1 MPIAP
6 TSAAAQAR
14 RDSGLGL
21 RSLTRAGY
29 NLLMPVRSVVPKWV
43 PGLMGLVAIFL
54 VPWTLY
60 LTFSLPSRHLT
71 DNYDVAWVGFDVA
84 LAAAFAA
91 TAWAAYRRL
100 RWLLPLAAV
109 TGTMLLCDAWF
120 DIVTSQGGREVIEAS
135 LEAAF
140 GELPLAALCAYI
152 VIDVERFLAT
162 VDRFRR
168 PPTPAARRAALRAMR
183 DDAPAARREAR
194 ARPGRRG

>member
-1 MPIAP
+1 MPTGSPIP
-6 TSAAAQAR
+6 R
-14 RDSGLGL
+14 
-21 RSLTRAGY
+21 
-29 NLLMPVRSVVPKWV
+29 WV
-43 PGLMGLVAIFL
+43 PALMGLVALFL

-71 DNYDVAWVGFDVA
+71 EHYDLAWVGFDIA

-100 RWLLPLAAV
+100 QWLVPLAAV

-120 DIVTSQGGREVIEAS
+120 DVVTSQGGGEVVEAA

-152 VIDVERFLAT
+152 VFDVERFQETLE
-162 VDRFRR
+162 RFRR
-168 PPTPAARRAALRAMR
+168 PTPAARRAALRAMQADAR
-183 DDAPAARREAR
+183 AEPREAPARRDRR
-194 ARPGRRG
+194 A